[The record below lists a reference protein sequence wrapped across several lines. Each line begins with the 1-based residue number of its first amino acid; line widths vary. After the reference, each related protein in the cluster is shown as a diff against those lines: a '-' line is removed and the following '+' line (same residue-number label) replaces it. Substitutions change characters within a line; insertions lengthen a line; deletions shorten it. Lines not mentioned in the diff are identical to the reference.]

1 MGSSAPLWI
10 SSDQVCDAP
19 TSISPALRHLHHHP
33 DCAVATAE
41 PQHPGFVASGPRY
54 RGVSTPV
61 SWRQGPDAHHPHL
74 AIVPTTA
81 CPARRRLPCDGAH
94 EVRQEGRDT
103 EEEECGQEE
112 RAERANQA
120 HGEFFG
126 ACLRVDQAR
135 ASLP

>member
-1 MGSSAPLWI
+1 MDKWDRAHPCGYRVTRSAMPRRA
-10 SSDQVCDAP
+10 SPQRCA
-19 TSISPALRHLHHHP
+19 TSTITPIVRSP
-33 DCAVATAE
+33 
-41 PQHPGFVASGPRY
+41 PRNL
-54 RGVSTPV
+54 STPV

>member
-1 MGSSAPLWI
+1 MPQRASP
-10 SSDQVCDAP
+10 QRCT
-19 TSISPALRHLHHHP
+19 TSTITPIVRSP
-33 DCAVATAE
+33 
-41 PQHPGFVASGPRY
+41 PRNL
-54 RGVSTPV
+54 STPV
-61 SWRQGPDAHHPHL
+61 SWHQGPDAHHPHL
-74 AIVPTTA
+74 AIFPTTA
-81 CPARRRLPCDGAH
+81 CPTRRRLPCDGAH

-135 ASLP
+135 TSLP

>member
-1 MGSSAPLWI
+1 MDKWDRARPCGYRVTRSAMPRRA
-10 SSDQVCDAP
+10 SPQRCT
-19 TSISPALRHLHHHP
+19 TSTITPIVRSP
-33 DCAVATAE
+33 
-41 PQHPGFVASGPRY
+41 PRNL
-54 RGVSTPV
+54 STPV
-61 SWRQGPDAHHPHL
+61 SWRQGPGFVASAPR
-74 AIVPTTA
+74 PTSPAPRAPPRDCT
-81 CPARRRLPCDGAH
+81 PARRRLPCDGAH

-103 EEEECGQEE
+103 EEEECGQKE

>member
-1 MGSSAPLWI
+1 MDKWDRARPCGYRVTRSAMPRR
-10 SSDQVCDAP
+10 A
-19 TSISPALRHLHHHP
+19 SPQR
-33 DCAVATAE
+33 CTASTIT
-41 PQHPGFVASGPRY
+41 PIVRSPPRNL
-54 RGVSTPV
+54 STPV
-61 SWRQGPDAHHPHL
+61 SWRQSPDAHHPHL

>member
-1 MGSSAPLWI
+1 MDKWDRARPCGYRVTRSAMPRRA
-10 SSDQVCDAP
+10 SPQRCT
-19 TSISPALRHLHHHP
+19 TSTITPIVRSP
-33 DCAVATAE
+33 
-41 PQHPGFVASGPRY
+41 PRNL
-54 RGVSTPV
+54 STPV

>member
-1 MGSSAPLWI
+1 MPRRASP
-10 SSDQVCDAP
+10 QRCT
-19 TSISPALRHLHHHP
+19 TSTITPIVRSP
-33 DCAVATAE
+33 
-41 PQHPGFVASGPRY
+41 PRNL
-54 RGVSTPV
+54 STPV
-61 SWRQGPDAHHPHL
+61 SWRQHPAPRHPHL